1 VAPVGTDSAGLATFI
16 GFAREK
22 LAGQVADVR
31 ASDRLTESAV
41 CLVAPEDGY
50 DRQMEKILQNAGR
63 LQAAAKPILEIN
75 LAHPVI
81 KAIAAVE
88 DDAFY
93 QEDATLLLLD
103 QARNLDG
110 ERPQDPSKFAQR
122 LVRISRGQFGRRVSP
137 STLCLPTWR
146 SCWVSS
152 NPLGTMSG
160 AEPSRFPWPRVA
172 SASCRGP
179 CGSGQCA

>member
-1 VAPVGTDSAGLATFI
+1 MATFI

-75 LAHPVI
+75 LAHPLI
-81 KAIAAVE
+81 KAIAAVM
-88 DDAFY
+88 
-93 QEDATLLLLD
+93 LLD

-179 CGSGQCA
+179 RGSGQCA